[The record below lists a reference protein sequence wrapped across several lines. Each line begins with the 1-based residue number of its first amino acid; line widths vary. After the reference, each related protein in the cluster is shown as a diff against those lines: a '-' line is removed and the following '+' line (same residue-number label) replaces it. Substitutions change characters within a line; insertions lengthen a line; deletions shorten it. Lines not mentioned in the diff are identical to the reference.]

1 MIVEVQLWG
10 PTIIVVVASH
20 PCFTASGGSALEV
33 AVVNVVQLYFRL
45 QNPSALL
52 TCSISILQATL
63 RFQFVHVRSWCLE
76 VAILHEVKRVFFFTD
91 GGIRWY
97 VRLQV

>member
-1 MIVEVQLWG
+1 MG
-10 PTIIVVVASH
+10 PHNSSSGRVASVLH
-20 PCFTASGGSALEV
+20 CFRKAALEV
-33 AVVNVVQLYFRL
+33 AVVNVVQLYSGC

-76 VAILHEVKRVFFFTD
+76 VAILHEVKRFF
-91 GGIRWY
+91 
-97 VRLQV
+97 L